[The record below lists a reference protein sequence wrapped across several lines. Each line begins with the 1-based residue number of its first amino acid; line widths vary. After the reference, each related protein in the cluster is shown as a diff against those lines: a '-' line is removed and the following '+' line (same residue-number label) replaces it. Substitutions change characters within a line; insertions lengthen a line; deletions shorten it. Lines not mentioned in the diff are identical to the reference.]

1 MIATSNINFVQVKSI
16 RRARDIREQLE
27 RLCERVEVDIKS
39 SLDPKVICKAI
50 TAGFFYHTAKLQRNG
65 TYRTIKNPQTVHVHP
80 HSSLFG
86 VLESDPPKW
95 LLYHEL
101 VFTKKEYMRNMIRIQ
116 SEWLNEIAPH
126 FYKID
131 DLEDKKE
138 KRKKLRKE

>member
-1 MIATSNINFVQVKSI
+1 M
-16 RRARDIREQLE
+16 
-27 RLCERVEVDIKS
+27 
-39 SLDPKVICKAI
+39 
-50 TAGFFYHTAKLQRNG
+50 
-65 TYRTIKNPQTVHVHP
+65 
-80 HSSLFG
+80 
-86 VLESDPPKW
+86 LESDPPKW